1 MVYFSGVRGLFK
13 EKKEQ
18 ERRGRRASADD
29 FCVTSLVG
37 ALALVE
43 LNKCYIGG
51 GSRFL
56 SNE

>member
-13 EKKEQ
+13 KKKEQ

-29 FCVTSLVG
+29 ICVTSLVG

-51 GSRFL
+51 AHDF
-56 SNE
+56 

>member
-1 MVYFSGVRGLFK
+1 MRGLFK
-13 EKKEQ
+13 KKKEQ

-37 ALALVE
+37 ALALVV

-51 GSRFL
+51 AHDF
-56 SNE
+56 